1 MKIMLSPARR
11 ADLGGEIKVQS
22 SLRARVSVERPFQL
36 HLLRV
41 GKSEMLYDLTKDPQE
56 SKNVAGD
63 PKHAATVATMKKL
76 LARMDQTKK

>member
-11 ADLGGEIKVQS
+11 ADLGGEIKVQR
-22 SLRARVSVERPFQL
+22 SLHARVLVERPFQL

-41 GKSEMLYDLTKDPQE
+41 GKPEMLYDLTKDPQE

-63 PKHAATVATMKKL
+63 PKNTGTVATMKKL
-76 LARMDQTKK
+76 LARMDQTRK

>member
-22 SLRARVSVERPFQL
+22 SLHARVLVERPFQL

-41 GKSEMLYDLTKDPQE
+41 GKPEMLYDLTKDPQE